1 MKPFAPRLFIG
12 AALAATALT
21 LTACEE
27 NLGKGQPLNVV
38 GGYIQMGATPDRPA
52 VGYFTVQGGP
62 RDVQLV
68 AVTADLA
75 QRVEMHESVKENGVM
90 TMKPLVSADVPAKGK
105 LQFKQGGKHLMIWN
119 INGAAVR
126 AGKLPM
132 QFVFTNN
139 NNERILF
146 DLPIKPAPGGEAA
159 APGEAA
165 MDQGAEPK
173 KAAAP
178 AKSVAAPAAA
188 AMDHSKMGHDMGTG
202 GAMAAEK
209 APAEEKK

>member
-1 MKPFAPRLFIG
+1 MKPFAILT
-12 AALAATALT
+12 LAATALT
-21 LTACEE
+21 LTACEK
-27 NLGKGQPLNVV
+27 NLGKGQQLNVV

-52 VGYFTVQGGP
+52 VGYFTVEGGP
-62 RDVQLV
+62 RNVQLV

-90 TMKPLVSADVPAKGK
+90 TMKPLVSADVPANGK

-139 NNERILF
+139 NNDRILF

-159 APGEAA
+159 ATGE
-165 MDQGAEPK
+165 
-173 KAAAP
+173 
-178 AKSVAAPAAA
+178 A
-188 AMDHSKMGHDMGTG
+188 AMDHSKMDHGMKDG
-202 GAMAAEK
+202 GEKPATDAA
-209 APAEEKK
+209 KK